1 MSTDKY
7 TVERANADGFEVFIL
22 QDIKKQTTA
31 KIIPELGNNCYS
43 LTQIIEAKPIDII
56 TPPPRSKDTSTTT
69 IRLWES
75 CIIPVSKP
83 NTSGQFFV

>member
-7 TVERANADGFEVFIL
+7 AVERANADGFEVFIL

-56 TPPPRSKDTSTTT
+56 TPPPDEARRSVFSSPFKKHK
-69 IRLWES
+69 ILK
-75 CIIPVSKP
+75 V
-83 NTSGQFFV
+83 